1 LSSSRADPPRFAVDG
16 LSVRF
21 GGFQALR
28 EVSWSVD
35 AGRILGIIGPNG
47 AGKSTCFMAATN
59 MTAHTGRLMLG
70 GVDVTDVRAH
80 RLPRLGIRRTFQQNA
95 FFGGMTVLRNM
106 VGALLDHPPT
116 SLAGSFFVPAVEGRR
131 RREIEAEAAQ
141 HLVRFQI
148 DESLHERLPGE
159 LSYGAQ
165 RMLSIAMAAASGAR
179 VVLLDEPA
187 AGLGGPDMTA
197 LRALLVRMRE
207 DGLAIVLVE
216 HHMDL
221 VMELADEIVV
231 IELGQV
237 IGRGTPSQVR
247 SDPRVVEAYLGKAA

>member
-1 LSSSRADPPRFAVDG
+1 LSSSRAEAPRFAVEG

-28 EVSWSVD
+28 DVSWSID

-59 MTAHTGRLMLG
+59 MMSHTGRQILEG
-70 GVDVTDVRAH
+70 ADVTHVRAH

-106 VGALLDHPPT
+106 AGALLDRPPS
-116 SLAGSFFVPAVEGRR
+116 SLAGSFFVPWLESRR
-131 RREIEAEAAQ
+131 RAEIEAEAAQ
-141 HLVRFQI
+141 HLLRYEI
-148 DESLHERLPGE
+148 EESLHQRLPGE
-159 LSYGAQ
+159 LSYGTQ
-165 RMLSIAMAAASGAR
+165 RMLSIAIAAASGAR

-187 AGLGGPDMTA
+187 AGLGGPDMMA
-197 LRALLVRMRE
+197 LRALLIRMRA

-237 IGRGTPSQVR
+237 IGRGTPAEVR
-247 SDPRVVEAYLGKAA
+247 SDPRVLEAYLGKAA